1 MVLRIGLMKVA
12 LLFATVLT
20 SILRGVQI
28 RNLSGNQEL
37 LHSAQSSKLPKTL
50 NSIALSSQRPHA
62 LALSQP
68 RKAKHLEFRQY
79 LFIVIFLFLPPSAP
93 HPKLNVF
100 ICLFVLRE
108 S

>member
-20 SILRGVQI
+20 SSTLRGVQI

-50 NSIALSSQRPHA
+50 NSIALSSQRPQA

-93 HPKLNVF
+93 PPN
-100 ICLFVLRE
+100 
-108 S
+108 